1 MLVSPKPE
9 PDFSRGCAGKRIG
22 HSLFATHP
30 TLAFA
35 NGYMPVSPLGILAA
49 ANLFIHCPKI
59 LWLVISPKA
68 GIDSFPTLYR
78 KMPHL
83 GDANSKG
90 LVYDVC

>member
-1 MLVSPKPE
+1 VGESATY
-9 PDFSRGCAGKRIG
+9 FSRP
-22 HSLFATHP
+22 TP

-35 NGYMPVSPLGILAA
+35 NGSLPVSSPGILAA

-59 LWLVISPKA
+59 LWLAISPKA

-78 KMPHL
+78 KMTHL
-83 GDANSKG
+83 GDATSKG